1 MEAYQGIAWH
11 SIEDHVEAYQGK
23 DHAIRSLERP
33 RSVKDRATRFQQKVS
48 DELVISK
55 QLLYLY
61 DEQFAFRL
69 DWESYSVFERIICC
83 DGRTQF

>member
-11 SIEDHVEAYQGK
+11 SIEDNVEAYQGK

-55 QLLYLY
+55 QLLSPSIQAGLGKL
-61 DEQFAFRL
+61 QCL
-69 DWESYSVFERIICC
+69 
-83 DGRTQF
+83 